1 MAKNPDSFEDSLA
14 RLETIVGE
22 LEAGDLPLEASL
34 QLFEEGIGVVKRC
47 TRKLDEAEKR
57 VEVLLKE
64 ADGEVTKAPLDPEP

>member
-14 RLETIVGE
+14 RLETIVAE
-22 LEAGDLPLEASL
+22 LEAGDLPLETSL

-64 ADGEVTKAPLDPEP
+64 ADGEVTTVPLDSES